1 MKSQRPARPIE
12 PIGPTPELLA
22 HAETLLLPPELAGL
36 PPTRKR
42 APAHR
47 RLAKARRIPQEVE
60 TEIERFVMAWEMVE
74 GGAHEQGSGGDGQR
88 TREEVMI
95 AMVSRL
101 NRARARVTRE
111 QEAMVVWSCV
121 ESHPAW
127 QVAIRCRIYRIP
139 ETTPVADLPRWQ
151 RDARE
156 ALDKALVPVLYAIS
170 GIPMERQHAA

>member
-1 MKSQRPARPIE
+1 MRSQRTTRPIE

-22 HAETLLLPPELAGL
+22 HAETLLLPPELAGQ

-88 TREEVMI
+88 TREEVVI

-101 NRARARVTRE
+101 ARARKRVTSDE
-111 QEAMVVWSCV
+111 LTMVVWSCV
-121 ESHPAW
+121 ECLPAW
-127 QVAIRCRIYRIP
+127 QVAIRYGVYR
-139 ETTPVADLPRWQ
+139 VPRFVDEPPKWWQ
-151 RDARE
+151 QDARE
-156 ALDKALVPVLYAIS
+156 ALDKALIPVLHAIS
-170 GIPMERQHAA
+170 GISMERAA